1 VRLISSG
8 SDLIGGFSD
17 PVRSSKRF
25 PVKGQVHG
33 MIGSEKEKMELV
45 PVSQITISR
54 LFQNGSGSKQACPS
68 SDLVTSSPA
77 KEKQTRKIQKEHL
90 DKKNF

>member
-1 VRLISSG
+1 
-8 SDLIGGFSD
+8 
-17 PVRSSKRF
+17 
-25 PVKGQVHG
+25 

-54 LFQNGSGSKQACPS
+54 FFQNGSGSEQACPS

-77 KEKQTRKIQKEHL
+77 KKKQTRKIQKEHL
-90 DKKNF
+90 DKKNFPGKTMEK